1 MEKLRMAKSAF
12 EQASVKSADTGAKTA
27 IGLAYLAEALIDMNA
42 EIQEIKGLLNRA
54 RRDRNETAR
63 RSKSADE

>member
-12 EQASVKSADTGAKTA
+12 EHASVDNNEVSAKTA
-27 IGLAYLAEALIDMNA
+27 IGLAYLTEALIDMSA

-54 RRDRNETAR
+54 RRDRNETDH
-63 RSKSADE
+63 RSDNADE

>member
-12 EQASVKSADTGAKTA
+12 EHASVDNAEAGSKTA
-27 IGLAYLAEALIDMNA
+27 VGLAYLTEALIDMNA

-54 RRDRNETAR
+54 RRDRNETTY
-63 RSKSADE
+63 RSKNPKE